1 VGGAVTGSVGPHG
14 GAVIRSSRIISASPP
29 VVSQTYTT
37 GAPIVSGIRN
47 SRIGVVGPTTI
58 THVPPPPQYVM
69 NSGIRGSRT
78 ILATGPPQM
87 VGSIINQPPITTTTV
102 TDTFTSGFRGNN
114 TYVGTP
120 TTMVG
125 TPVIQPGQVT
135 TVKEEIIE
143 TITPQQTYI
152 PPQQVPLIP
161 QQTYFGNNQ
170 VGVVPYPTDYGCWY
184 RFSNACPRIC
194 GLPWWIPFLLGL
206 LALGG
211 LLTGLGYGYKA
222 INDGNKVAKPIDN
235 KAGKTDEN
243 KTDNTKPNGN
253 GAKVDDGKEVSKG
266 AKEEPKGDGAKEE
279 PKGDGAKEE
288 PKGDGAKEEPKGD
301 GAKEEPKGDGA
312 KEEPKGDGA
321 KEEPKGDGAKE
332 EPKGDGAKEEP
343 KGDGAKIAGGSGAA
357 PSGGDDDNGA
367 KEPSGKADNTGDNGK
382 STNSTS
388 DSTTNVNVTLQCE
401 DNFFSFNG
409 KCIQCPEGSKW
420 NGKNCVRRVFKE
432 AKTSTG
438 VET

>member
-1 VGGAVTGSVGPHG
+1 MGGAVTGSVGPHG

-279 PKGDGAKEE
+279 PKGDGAK
-288 PKGDGAKEEPKGD
+288 
-301 GAKEEPKGDGA
+301 
-312 KEEPKGDGA
+312 
-321 KEEPKGDGAKE
+321 
-332 EPKGDGAKEEP
+332 
-343 KGDGAKIAGGSGAA
+343 IAGGSGAA
-357 PSGGDDDNGA
+357 PSGGDDNSKNDNEA